1 MLSDL
6 QVLLPDDFLQSV
18 DLLLQRVDINAFL
31 VFDLSDD
38 VRLHLAYLLPQCQ
51 EVVLDRLR
59 VRRKHVQHL
68 FDLVAHLGAHT
79 RADFLLHFNEKV
91 LNITGLAIH
100 GKLPLHLD

>member
-6 QVLLPDDFLQSV
+6 QVLLPDDFLQSA
-18 DLLLQRVDINAFL
+18 DLLLQLVDINAFL

-51 EVVLDRLR
+51 EVALDRLR
-59 VRRKHVQHL
+59 VRRQHVQHL
-68 FDLVAHLGAHT
+68 FDLVAHLLAHI

-91 LNITGLAIH
+91 LNITGLAVH
-100 GKLPLHLD
+100 G